1 MERIADSRMKGEIP
15 NIGDLGG
22 DLMDKA
28 KEKSGGF
35 VVIPV
40 DPGASEMIRR
50 ITSDDPDDL
59 MPQPDYDP
67 TSPTKKWNS
76 SDRGLPKATSPLC
89 SSRASAWPPRSSP
102 PESS

>member
-1 MERIADSRMKGEIP
+1 MKGEIP

-59 MPQPDYDP
+59 MPQPDHGP